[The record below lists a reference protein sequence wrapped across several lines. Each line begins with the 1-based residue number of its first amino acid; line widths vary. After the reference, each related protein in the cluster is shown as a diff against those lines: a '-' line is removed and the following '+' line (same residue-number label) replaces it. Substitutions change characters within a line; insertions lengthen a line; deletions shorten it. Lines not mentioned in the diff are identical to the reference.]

1 MDGTLMGNDSCV
13 SAVASC
19 MLNDLIEQHG
29 TLFTVATARTP
40 ATVVPLMSQVHCTLP
55 FIVMSG
61 AALWNAATAS
71 FEQVQVIPPDVV
83 DATCRIAH
91 KHALHPFIYRRHG
104 NLLHAYHSTS
114 LSPQEQH
121 FVDLRNHLPLKRF
134 IIDDGDLCAPTDD
147 ALLIFMLNDHHVLE
161 RVYDEI
167 AASVPC
173 SPQVYRDSCDPSVG
187 LLEVYRQGCNKAA
200 AISRLAQSIGASRV
214 VAFGDNR
221 NDIAMLQ
228 VADVAV
234 AVDNAVPEVK
244 AIAHTIIG
252 PNTTDAVPRYI
263 ATHLYPLP
271 ISRQNFSI

>member
-13 SAVASC
+13 SVAASC
-19 MLNDLIEQHG
+19 MLNNLIEQHDV
-29 TLFTVATARTP
+29 LFTVATARTP
-40 ATVVPLMSQVHCTLP
+40 ATVVPLMSQVHSTLP

-61 AALWNAATAS
+61 AALWNATTAC

-83 DATCRIAH
+83 AATCHIAR
-91 KHALHPFIYRRHG
+91 KHGLHPFIYRRHG
-104 NLLHAYHSTS
+104 NFLHAYHSTC
-114 LSPQEQH
+114 LSPAEQH
-121 FVDLRNHLPLKRF
+121 FVDLRKHLSLKRF
-134 IIDDGDLCAPTDD
+134 VIADGDLCAPADD
-147 ALLIFMLNDHHVLE
+147 ALLIFMLNDYAVLE
-161 RVYDEI
+161 HAYDEI
-167 AASVPC
+167 ATTVPC

-200 AISRLAQSIGASRV
+200 AIARLARSIGADRV

-228 VADVAV
+228 AADVAI
-234 AVDNAVPEVK
+234 AVENAVPEVK

-263 ATHLYPLP
+263 AAT
-271 ISRQNFSI
+271 IKQ